1 MGSSASEPAPPTM
14 NNLDH
19 SQVDEHIPGT
29 EVMRDH
35 DGIVLQRA
43 HDGAGQV

>member
-1 MGSSASEPAPPTM
+1 M
-14 NNLDH
+14 NNLDY
-19 SQVDEHIPGT
+19 SERGQVDEHIPGT